1 MSNANKIIRPE
12 WVPEAY
18 KAADKAGL
26 LSALPKVNQPA
37 YKGENRLVKKMSL
50 RGSRTNK

>member
-1 MSNANKIIRPE
+1 MSNAGKIIRPE

-18 KAADKAGL
+18 KATDKAEL
-26 LSALPKVNQPA
+26 LPASPKLNQPVQ
-37 YKGENRLVKKMSL
+37 KGENRLVKKMSL